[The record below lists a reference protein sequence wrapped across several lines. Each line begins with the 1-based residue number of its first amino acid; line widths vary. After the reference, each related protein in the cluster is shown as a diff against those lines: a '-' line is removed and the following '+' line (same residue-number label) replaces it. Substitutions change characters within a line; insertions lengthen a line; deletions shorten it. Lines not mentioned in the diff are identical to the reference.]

1 MHLSLALSSEAP
13 VKVQFAAPASQ
24 RDEQIPINPLN
35 DKMFHTLRVI
45 KQMIR
50 ISLEQVQFGESVVCR
65 TFLMNNF
72 ADSVSQNRS
81 KLVL

>member
-1 MHLSLALSSEAP
+1 MRLSAARSSEAP
-13 VKVQFAAPASQ
+13 VKAQFAVLASQ

-50 ISLEQVQFGESVVCR
+50 ILLERVQPR
-65 TFLMNNF
+65 L
-72 ADSVSQNRS
+72 
-81 KLVL
+81 